1 MMKKVIDEVL
11 RVYATADFA
20 ELCRGIRLAMNM
32 CDCAWAEG
40 SFHRI
45 LSEVLWVRA
54 GKSFDILFE

>member
-11 RVYATADFA
+11 RVYATADFT

-32 CDCAWAEG
+32 CDCEWAED
-40 SFHRI
+40 SFHKI